1 MKTKT
6 SSNYVIIICRLD
18 SKRFKFKALKEYKN
32 KTVIEHLVNNILSTN
47 QVQREKIIISTSKDK
62 NDKKLEFISKKLGI
76 KIFRGSKKNI
86 INRIFNTYKKFGIQ
100 KAIITSADNPFFLTD
115 VFDKIKNLNGCAVK
129 YVEQLPVGL
138 NLLNCNFSGISKLNK
153 NNLSTN
159 NENGFYLYFTDT
171 DIIKRKLIKFKI
183 KKYFK
188 EARFTIDYKE
198 DFIFYKKVLSLLH
211 KKNLIITLNNL
222 MKIIKKFP
230 KIKSLNKNQQLMYKK
245 NLTTNTHL
253 YYLNKDNKKTF
264 LPYV

>member
-138 NLLNCNFSGISKLNK
+138 NLLNCNFKLPLKYVVVLDDELLNHLD
-153 NNLSTN
+153 NL
-159 NENGFYLYFTDT
+159 L
-171 DIIKRKLIKFKI
+171 
-183 KKYFK
+183 
-188 EARFTIDYKE
+188 
-198 DFIFYKKVLSLLH
+198 
-211 KKNLIITLNNL
+211 TLNGL
-222 MKIIKKFP
+222 LLFCCSFK
-230 KIKSLNKNQQLMYKK
+230 LC
-245 NLTTNTHL
+245 L
-253 YYLNKDNKKTF
+253 YILLVF
-264 LPYV
+264 V